1 MRRLVTPRFSAPVLV
16 VSMMLMAA
24 FVAVSLAGPTPEQT
38 RQVNISAD
46 QQSFDEL
53 GRTRFSGDVRVVYKD
68 VRINTDLATLEM
80 NAVGEPDV
88 ATFFN
93 RPLAKRIVEPGPDV
107 KFPGEDHLRANVIK
121 ILLAENIMRAEGDS
135 ISNIHTAAQSP
146 VVIEAEIQEF
156 DNVQK
161 TVKATGSVQVDYE
174 QTRIYSPLAMLWIDE
189 QGRGKR
195 VVFTGGSKAIQE
207 QSVIN
212 SEKLTILVESG
223 NLLAENN
230 VKTDVKTESKSPD
243 SPSRVFI
250 ESDFQQYDKASDTM
264 LASGNVK
271 ILYGDYRAFGPKA
284 TFRMND
290 GAVETIF
297 ITGRARIIT
306 DTRHV
311 EADKIVI
318 TTDPKHF
325 DAVGNVKSKFL
336 TQQDSPASSGA
347 TGASATPSTPA
358 SSGTSASS
366 GGTSPEAGPATEPR
380 NTAPSDD
387 YLE

>member
-1 MRRLVTPRFSAPVLV
+1 MWRLAILPALALLTVFSA
-16 VSMMLMAA
+16 MA
-24 FVAVSLAGPTPEQT
+24 VAGPTAQQT
-38 RQVNISAD
+38 QQVNISAD
-46 QQSFDEL
+46 KQSFDEQ
-53 GRTRFSGDVRVVYKD
+53 GRTKFSGDVRVAYKD

-93 RPLAKRIVEPGPDV
+93 RPLATRTVAPGPDV
-107 KFPGEDHLRANVIK
+107 EFPGQDQLRANVIK

-135 ISNIHTAAQSP
+135 VSNINTAAKTP
-146 VVIEAEIQEF
+146 VLIESEIQEF
-156 DNVQK
+156 DNDQK
-161 TVKATGSVQVDYE
+161 TVKASGSVKVDYD
-174 QTRIYSPLAMLWIDE
+174 QTRIFSPLAMLWIDE
-189 QGRGKR
+189 KGRGKR
-195 VVFTGGSKAIQE
+195 VVFSGGSKAIQE

-230 VKTDVKTESKSPD
+230 VKTDVKTEPKAPA
-243 SPSRVFI
+243 SPSRVLI

-284 TFRMND
+284 TFRMKD
-290 GAVETIF
+290 GTVETIF

-306 DTRHV
+306 DTRQV

-325 DAVGNVKSKFL
+325 DAVGNVKSKFIA
-336 TQQDSPASSGA
+336 QSDKPAPSSSPDAAAPSAAPASSGA
-347 TGASATPSTPA
+347 AT
-358 SSGTSASS
+358 SSK
-366 GGTSPEAGPATEPR
+366 TEPKAGSENPSR
-380 NTAPSDD
+380 NPPPSDD